1 MPLRSS
7 LSMRTS
13 GNGCAFIERTD
24 GLGHRQ
30 RTLILA
36 AATVGYLLVGP
47 AGAAPQTVHYGTSD
61 GFAVTA
67 DYFAPALPSARAVLI
82 LPDTKEGRSAWLGIA
97 DSLVAAGLHV
107 LVPDLR
113 GTGGSALQ
121 RGIRR
126 DRARFTNGELQAAR
140 LDAEAGLRYL
150 RELPATTIHEAALVC
165 SGDADVSSFRA
176 RPGIMDRIA
185 RVIVSPAWTQESGLR
200 AAQAGSVLVV
210 VGTGDI
216 IGIEASA
223 RLAAEDPTRECWL
236 IDGAGRGAELL
247 RTRPDL
253 IPLLADWIGRTIG
266 AL

>member
-1 MPLRSS
+1 
-7 LSMRTS
+7 MRTP
-13 GNGCAFIERTD
+13 GDVCALIQRTD
-24 GLGHRQ
+24 GSGHRQ
-30 RTLILA
+30 RTLSLA
-36 AATVGYLLVGP
+36 AAVVALLLVGP
-47 AGAAPQTVHYGTSD
+47 AGAAPETVHYGTSD
-61 GFAVTA
+61 GFAITA
-67 DYFAPALPSARAVLI
+67 DYYAPALPSARAVLI
-82 LPDTKEGRSAWLGIA
+82 LPDTREGRSAWIGIA

-113 GTGGSALQ
+113 GTGESALQ

-165 SGDADVSSFRA
+165 SGDADVSSFTA

-185 RVIVSPAWTQESGLR
+185 RVIVSPAWTEESGLNSVR
-200 AAQAGSVLVV
+200 AGSVLVI
-210 VGTGDI
+210 VGAGDI

-253 IPLLADWIGRTIG
+253 IPLLADWVGRTIG
-266 AL
+266 TP